1 MAAFTLATLRTA
13 IDEWLEND
21 SWGTTS
27 QRDNII
33 VLAEEKIN
41 STVGIAGYN
50 TDTSSASSSSGTLIS
65 AGNNSI
71 AAISDTI
78 TGPLSPLY
86 LKIRAHA
93 GTKAN
98 NPWKFLLLKDYN
110 FLQEYAPVDNE
121 ASRSEP
127 KYYSFYS
134 DVDNS
139 NQATINFAP
148 YSDGTYDYEFNYY
161 FEPESITKDGTT
173 SNETWLSKHAK
184 NALLYGCINQAY
196 IFMKG
201 DPNLIQVYD
210 MKFMEALKALV
221 VMQGGTFRDTS
232 FNDSDNAPNMT
243 AAQ

>member
-21 SWGTTS
+21 SWGTPS

-50 TDTSSASSSSGTLIS
+50 TNTQVGDIAQTDKLIDVIPDS
-65 AGNNSI
+65 V
-71 AAISDTI
+71 
-78 TGPLSPLY
+78 TGPLSPSY
-86 LKIRAHA
+86 LKIRLGNDATA
-93 GTKAN
+93 
-98 NPWKFLLLKDYN
+98 NPWSFLLLKDYN
-110 FLQEYAPVDNE
+110 FLQEYAPVDN
-121 ASRSEP
+121 SQGYP
-127 KYYSFYS
+127 KYYSFYN
-134 DVDNS
+134 DVS
-139 NQATINFAP
+139 NANGVTVNFSPIADAA
-148 YSDGTYDYEFNYY
+148 YEYEFNYY
-161 FEPESITKDGTT
+161 FEPASLTAGPVDGTGT
-173 SNETWLSKHAK
+173 TWLSTHAK

-201 DPNLIQVYD
+201 EQQIIQTYE

-232 FNDSDNAPNMT
+232 FNDSDNAPNMMV
-243 AAQ
+243 AQ

>member
-50 TDTSSASSSSGTLIS
+50 TNTTADGLTFA
-65 AGNNSI
+65 AGANSI
-71 AAISDTI
+71 TAIDDTI
-78 TGPLSPLY
+78 SGPLSPPY
-86 LKIRAHA
+86 LKIRLTTEPADGNA
-93 GTKAN
+93 
-98 NPWKFLLLKDYN
+98 WKFLLLKDYN
-110 FLQEYAPVDNE
+110 FLQEYAPVDNT
-121 ASRSEP
+121 ASRAEP
-127 KYYSFYS
+127 RYYSFYNNVS
-134 DVDNS
+134 DS
-139 NQATINFAP
+139 NKATVNFAP
-148 YSDGTYDYEFNYY
+148 YSNAVYSYEFNYY
-161 FEPESITKDGTT
+161 FEPASLTAGPVDGTGT
-173 SNETWLSKHAK
+173 TWLSIHAK
-184 NALLYGCINQAY
+184 NALLYGCISQAY

-201 DPNLIQVYD
+201 DPDLIQVYE